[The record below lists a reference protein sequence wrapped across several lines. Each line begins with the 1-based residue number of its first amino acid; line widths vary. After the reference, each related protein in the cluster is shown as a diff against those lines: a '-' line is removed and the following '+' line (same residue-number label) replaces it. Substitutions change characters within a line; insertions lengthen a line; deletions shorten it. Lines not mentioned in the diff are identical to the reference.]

1 MNIALFGAAGS
12 IGRVAAPELVRRGHA
27 VRVVGRNAARLQAE
41 FAGCEVVEADLAD
54 GAQARRAA
62 DGMDAV
68 LYAVGLPYPDF
79 ARYEPLMR
87 TAVDAARDAG
97 VRQFLLIS
105 TIYQYGRAGAR
116 IDETHAREPHT
127 RKGIARKAQTDVV
140 LAAHNPAGMCTGA
153 LVLPDFY
160 GPALEN
166 TYTTAVFEG
175 AVSGARASVIGPIDR
190 PHEFVYAP
198 DVAAVVA
205 DLFAYP
211 DAFDGSIYFFG
222 GAGTIAPRE
231 MFARAYRLAGRE
243 PKLLV
248 VGVALQRLLGVFE
261 PFLRE
266 MVEMNYLWTD
276 PIALD
281 DQKLERVIGP
291 LHKTSYADGIRASV
305 DAVRA
310 KTARAA

>member
-1 MNIALFGAAGS
+1 MNIAIFGAAGS
-12 IGRVAAPELVRRGHA
+12 IGRFAAPELVRRGHV
-27 VRVVGRNAARLQAE
+27 VRVVGRNAARLRAE

-54 GAQARRAA
+54 FSQARRAA
-62 DGMDAV
+62 HGMDAV
-68 LYAVGLPYPDF
+68 LYTVGLPYPDF
-79 ARYEPLMR
+79 ASYEPLMR
-87 TAVDAARDAG
+87 VAVHAARDAG
-97 VRQFLLIS
+97 VRQFLLINA
-105 TIYQYGRAGAR
+105 IYQYGRGAAR
-116 IDETHAREPHT
+116 IDETHRREPHT
-127 RKGIARKAQTDVV
+127 RKGMARKAQTDVV
-140 LAAHNPAGMCTGA
+140 LAAHDPAGMRTA
-153 LVLPDFY
+153 VLVLPDFY

-175 AVSGARASVIGPIDR
+175 AVRGARASVIGPIDR

-198 DVAAVVA
+198 DVAPVVA
-205 DLFAYP
+205 DLFGHS

-222 GAGTIAPRE
+222 GTGTIVPRE
-231 MFARAYRLAGRE
+231 MFAQAYRLAGRE

-248 VGVALQRLLGVFE
+248 VGVALQRLLGMFE

-281 DQKLERVIGP
+281 DRKLERVIGP
-291 LHKTSYADGIRASV
+291 LHKTSYPDGIRASV

-310 KTARAA
+310 KTASIA